1 MLSNYQIDNIPGDT
15 PLWLKELR
23 LRKRNKQLQQQHSNQ
38 SSTTAES
45 PQIPSSPFFGTS
57 TSFSVTFGGITVQQ
71 PPLTSRCHTATTNG
85 GNSSDS
91 DSYNAINDDKEH
103 NVKCNSNS
111 ADINM
116 VQERPWIDHTDQL
129 IDTIG
134 KGDDSD
140 SSEELKYGPG
150 IVSKLKNRYLNLTLR
165 ETTCKTRPSILHLRK
180 ATSLEHILDDYDE
193 KHETIQHQ
201 EENKK
206 TERLFQRHNNH
217 ANAKNTT
224 NRYNNTRTVTRSD
237 MKRARSVEIISNFDH
252 DSLLTNSNDVECKQ
266 QDLAFEE
273 TQIIEGSGD
282 KTCNTAIDKQK
293 SLQIE
298 ENKNFSNNIGM
309 RLNRPKRIQPVMDEK
324 EKPHPDIVKEKKK
337 LFERAE
343 LRTKAPHCTGDVAA
357 KVAGF
362 KTIIDS
368 TKASNK
374 KPPIKQKPP
383 HVEKIE
389 KIQKTE
395 RPKLQIKRETSV
407 DKHNIQIGSPIPP
420 LRSPIKE
427 HKSEAKQTPLPI
439 IPDVSKVTSP
449 YEEVNGSLNSSLSE
463 TPDLINH
470 SSSHHLRIEQT
481 ENFIKAEKEH
491 GIVEEKNR
499 INLEKSKDFKGKESE
514 TAGKQLKMGSN
525 SIIYAFSSPKIK
537 DHLPKMEK
545 EKTSPIKEKISPTK
559 EIKERTSPIREK
571 TSPIKERITSPKKE
585 VNAIKPKPNQN
596 GTSEHRNNITNSAI
610 RQNPPYTQDTVPI
623 TEQSKLDNTTSLN
636 NINKQKL
643 TDQSSNLLKKPNQ
656 PPPTIKEKTV
666 TVKQVKNNE
675 ISSPESRHNNKL
687 SDKVIEKN
695 LINKINGSASSLDK
709 SENGLVNTAK
719 EVPNL
724 TRKKPAP
731 KKEPQNSLLFDF
743 TKRQN
748 VPDYVGNDGN
758 IKPKEKLRPKPGEG
772 GIIILPGA
780 TIDETLVDDDEED
793 WKRLLECPPSPCNVT
808 FTNDNILIEGRSSL
822 KKLKKPKAQSWQITL
837 QKSAFQVEEFQLGV
851 ETVTQPVTN
860 TTETTKQTE
869 DTPEDSVVLEEAP
882 IQFSAD
888 ATRDLGNETIFR
900 KQQYKI
906 IRFLATRMH
915 SMVHQELNG
924 TPYTKKQ
931 LHTNVSRAMVAV
943 RFRDIEVPQI
953 PPNIEKRKEIDLKQ
967 ELIVTNDVLALIYE
981 T

>member
-298 ENKNFSNNIGM
+298 ENKNFN
-309 RLNRPKRIQPVMDEK
+309 
-324 EKPHPDIVKEKKK
+324 IVKEKKK

-822 KKLKKPKAQSWQITL
+822 KKLKKPKMTIRFIEAHPEIFEYPSETSLLDDNSHSNSTATNSSSLGHAVPSLSGSILANYTP
-837 QKSAFQVEEFQLGV
+837 KSAFQVEEFQLGLKPS
-851 ETVTQPVTN
+851 TQPVTN
-860 TTETTKQTE
+860 TTEATKQTE

-882 IQFSAD
+882 IQFSA
-888 ATRDLGNETIFR
+888 
-900 KQQYKI
+900 
-906 IRFLATRMH
+906 
-915 SMVHQELNG
+915 G
-924 TPYTKKQ
+924 T
-931 LHTNVSRAMVAV
+931 NS
-943 RFRDIEVPQI
+943 DI
-953 PPNIEKRKEIDLKQ
+953 LF
-967 ELIVTNDVLALIYE
+967 
-981 T
+981 

>member
-45 PQIPSSPFFGTS
+45 PQIGSSPFFGSS

-85 GNSSDS
+85 SGSDS
-91 DSYNAINDDKEH
+91 DIYNAAVHTSNDKEH

-180 ATSLEHILDDYDE
+180 ATSLEHILDDYDIHDE
-193 KHETIQHQ
+193 KHETIQNR
-201 EENKK
+201 EEKK

-217 ANAKNTT
+217 AANTKNTS
-224 NRYNNTRTVTRSD
+224 NRYNNTRTASRSD

-252 DSLLTNSNDVECKQ
+252 DSLLTNVNDVECKQ
-266 QDLAFEE
+266 RESTFEE

-298 ENKNFSNNIGM
+298 DNKNFSNNIGM
-309 RLNRPKRIQPVMDEK
+309 RLNRPKRVQPVMDEK
-324 EKPHPDIVKEKKK
+324 EKPHPDIVKEKMK

-362 KTIIDS
+362 KNIIDS

-383 HVEKIE
+383 HVEKI
-389 KIQKTE
+389 QKTE
-395 RPKLQIKRETSV
+395 RPKVQIRRETSV
-407 DKHNIQIGSPIPP
+407 EKHNNQIGSPIPP

-427 HKSEAKQTPLPI
+427 HKSDGKQTPLPTSPSI

-499 INLEKSKDFKGKESE
+499 INLEKSKDFKGKELE
-514 TAGKQLKMGSN
+514 NGGNQLKVGSN

-537 DHLPKMEK
+537 DHLPKMEATKTKASPEIK
-545 EKTSPIKEKISPTK
+545 EKISPIKEKISPSK
-559 EIKERTSPIREK
+559 EIKDASPIREKISPIREKTSPIREKTSPIREK
-571 TSPIKERITSPKKE
+571 TSPIKERIISPKKE
-585 VNAIKPKPNQN
+585 VIAPKPKPNQN
-596 GTSEHRNNITNSAI
+596 HTNGPSEPKNSITNSAI
-610 RQNPPYTQDTVPI
+610 RKNPPYKEDLPQNLGNTVPI
-623 TEQSKLDNTTSLN
+623 TEQSKLDVIKDNKTEPTTIN

-643 TDQSSNLLKKPNQ
+643 TDQPSNLLKKPNQ
-656 PPPTIKEKTV
+656 SPPTIKDKIVTV
-666 TVKQVKNNE
+666 TPQQKQVKNNE
-675 ISSPESRHNNKL
+675 ISSPESRQNNNKL

-709 SENGLVNTAK
+709 SENGVVNAVK

-724 TRKKPAP
+724 TRKKPAA

-758 IKPKEKLRPKPGEG
+758 IKPKEKLRPK
-772 GIIILPGA
+772 
-780 TIDETLVDDDEED
+780 V
-793 WKRLLECPPSPCNVT
+793 
-808 FTNDNILIEGRSSL
+808 
-822 KKLKKPKAQSWQITL
+822 
-837 QKSAFQVEEFQLGV
+837 
-851 ETVTQPVTN
+851 
-860 TTETTKQTE
+860 
-869 DTPEDSVVLEEAP
+869 
-882 IQFSAD
+882 
-888 ATRDLGNETIFR
+888 
-900 KQQYKI
+900 
-906 IRFLATRMH
+906 
-915 SMVHQELNG
+915 
-924 TPYTKKQ
+924 
-931 LHTNVSRAMVAV
+931 
-943 RFRDIEVPQI
+943 
-953 PPNIEKRKEIDLKQ
+953 
-967 ELIVTNDVLALIYE
+967 
-981 T
+981 